1 MADTDRKF
9 SWRQGDAL
17 TDEAAKAL
25 NLQHPDNPGGTVV
38 VVISH
43 DCDLTAVAEKEP
55 ESEIIV
61 GKRIDKLGGDSY
73 GKTARRLHIEYQT
86 AEGAGGAGVD
96 GDRQVTNQ

>member
-25 NLQHPDNPGGTVV
+25 NLQYPENPGATVV

-61 GKRIDKLGGDSY
+61 GKMATTLGSC
-73 GKTARRLHIEYQT
+73 TAVFSHAASSSFHSRALS
-86 AEGAGGAGVD
+86 G
-96 GDRQVTNQ
+96 